1 MKFKHLKSEMVE
13 MYQNGSL
20 LKDIAGKMDCNPE
33 TVARYLR
40 NEGIE
45 ISNHKVQIKDE
56 EILEYYSSCKSLK
69 ETCSHFGLS
78 SQYVRPII
86 LNSSQSVNLRSK
98 NWNKENDSR
107 IVYMYNNGLSARE
120 IGDIFGFCHTTI
132 FRHLKRLGLV
142 RRKTSSRRYEGVAV
156 SIFNR
161 IKASAKR
168 RDLNFS
174 ITKSFIDELFIEQGE
189 KCALSGVNIVLPK
202 DYTELST
209 GVGTASLDRIDSSKG
224 YEKGNVQWVHKT
236 INIMKQSLSDQE
248 LIEWCS
254 LVCNHRSQT

>member
-1 MKFKHLKSEMVE
+1 MKFQHLKSEMVE

-20 LKDIAGKMDCNPE
+20 LKDIGNKMGCNPE

-40 NEGIE
+40 NAGIE

-69 ETCSHFGLS
+69 DTCNHFNLS
-78 SQYVRPII
+78 REYVRPII
-86 LNSSQSVNLRSK
+86 LNSSQNVNLRAKS
-98 NWNKENDSR
+98 WNKQNDSR
-107 IVYMYNNGLSARE
+107 IVDMYNSGLSAQE
-120 IGDIFGFCHTTI
+120 IGDVFGFRHTTI
-132 FRHLKRLGLV
+132 LRHLKRLGLV
-142 RRKTSSRRYEGVAV
+142 RRKTNSKKYEGVATNT
-156 SIFNR
+156 FNR
-161 IKASAKR
+161 IKASAKKR
-168 RDLNFS
+168 GLNFG
-174 ITKSFIDELFIEQGE
+174 ITKSFIDKLFIKQGG

-202 DYTELST
+202 DFTELST
-209 GVGTASLDRIDSSKG
+209 GVGTASLDRVDSSKG

-236 INIMKQSLSDQE
+236 INIMKQSLSDGE